1 MSIKDN
7 GIGMSEAEIIDNL
20 GTIARSGTKKFLETL
35 SGDSAKDAQL
45 IGQFGVGF
53 YSAFIVADKVTVLTK
68 RSDAPAVRWE
78 SDGEGQY
85 EIQAADKTDRGTEVI
100 LHLRDE
106 DKEFLEPARLR
117 QLVRKYS
124 DHLSIPIVL
133 KTGDTEETLNQAKAF
148 WTRPKSELK
157 DEDYQAFYKHISHD
171 TEDARVWAHNKVE
184 GNIEYTSLLYLPK
197 RAPFDLFEREQKG
210 GIQLYVKR
218 VFIMDKAAELLPP
231 YLRFMRGLVD
241 SSDLPLNVSRELL
254 QNNRT
259 VEKIKAALVKRT
271 LDLLEDLAANKPAE
285 YAEFWKT
292 FGTVLKEGIIDDP
305 ANKIRIA
312 KLLRFNSTAESG
324 DAPNVT
330 LEAYVSRMKADQ
342 KAIYYLT
349 ADTLAAA
356 RNSPHLEGFRAK
368 GMEVLLLTDRI
379 DEWVAGHLHEFEG
392 KTLANVASAAAD
404 VASAIE
410 TPEKAAAETRLQRHA
425 GSRLAKA
432 LAGKIAKA
440 QVSARLTDSP
450 AVLIAGEFGLSLR
463 MGRILKQAG
472 QNNPFATLP
481 ILELNPKHPLA
492 QRLKDTADEAAFADL
507 AHVLYDQAMLAE
519 GGELDDPA
527 SFRAA
532 REPADRGRAFR
543 AAENYSELSMLTP
556 QWAANDGAM
565 AAGGTPDVDDA
576 PLLDAYSGAVI
587 GALERVAPAVTFI
600 EVAGPSRG
608 RAHAAGA
615 RSKPAVRV
623 FSSRPTATC
632 SPTVM
637 WSMAPTRSPCVSMT
651 IRDFTPISWA
661 MTRIRTWRCCAS
673 DTRARCRTRSSAI
686 LHA

>member
-1 MSIKDN
+1 MTTETEAKAAPAPQIKEFQAETKQVLRLVIHSLYSHKEIFLRELISNASDACEKLRFEAIAKPELLGSDTLAVTLTPDAGAGTLSVKDN

-85 EIQAADKTDRGTEVI
+85 QIQGADKTDRGTEVI

-106 DKEFLEPARLR
+106 DKEFLEPGRLR

-124 DHLSIPIVL
+124 DHLGIPIVL
-133 KTGDTEETLNQAKAF
+133 KSGETEETLNQAKAF

-197 RAPFDLFEREQKG
+197 RAPFDLYDRDQKG

-218 VFIMDKAAELLPP
+218 VFIMEKAAELLPP

-241 SSDLPLNVSRELL
+241 SADLPLNVSRELL

-271 LDLLEDLAANKPAE
+271 LDLLEDLAAKPAE
-285 YAEFWKT
+285 YAEFWKA

-305 ANKIRIA
+305 VNKIRIA

-324 DAPNVT
+324 DEPNVT

-342 KAIYYLT
+342 KAIYHLT

-356 RNSPHLEGFRAK
+356 RNSPHLEGFRAQ

-392 KTLANVASAAAD
+392 KNLANVASAAAD
-404 VASAIE
+404 VASVIE
-410 TPEKAAAETRLQRHA
+410 TPEKAAAESAFKETLD
-425 GSRLAKA
+425 RLAKA
-432 LAGKIAKA
+432 LPGKIAGA

-450 AVLIAGEFGLSLR
+450 AVLVAGEFGLSLR

-492 QRLKDTADEAAFADL
+492 LRLKDTADEAAFADL

-519 GGELDDPA
+519 GGELEDPA
-527 SFRAA
+527 SFVR
-532 REPADRGRAFR
+532 RVNRLIVEG
-543 AAENYSELSMLTP
+543 LSAQP
-556 QWAANDGAM
+556 K
-565 AAGGTPDVDDA
+565 
-576 PLLDAYSGAVI
+576 I
-587 GALERVAPAVTFI
+587 
-600 EVAGPSRG
+600 
-608 RAHAAGA
+608 
-615 RSKPAVRV
+615 
-623 FSSRPTATC
+623 
-632 SPTVM
+632 
-637 WSMAPTRSPCVSMT
+637 
-651 IRDFTPISWA
+651 
-661 MTRIRTWRCCAS
+661 
-673 DTRARCRTRSSAI
+673 I
-686 LHA
+686 LS

>member
-1 MSIKDN
+1 MTTETEPAAAQKPQIKEFQAETKQVLRLVIHSLYSHKEIFLRELISNASDACEKLRFEAIAKPELLGSDALSITLTPDTDAGTLSIKDN

-68 RSDAPAVRWE
+68 RSDSPGVRWE

-133 KTGDTEETLNQAKAF
+133 KTGETQETLNQAKAF

-171 TEDARVWAHNKVE
+171 TEDARIWAHNRVE

-197 RAPFDLFEREQKG
+197 HAPFDLYDREQKG

-271 LDLLEDLAANKPAE
+271 LDLLEDLAANKPEE

-305 ANKIRIA
+305 ANKVRIA
-312 KLLRFNSTAESG
+312 KLLRFHSTAESG

-330 LEAYVSRMKADQ
+330 LDAYVSRMKADQ

-392 KTLANVASAAAD
+392 KPLASVASAAAD

-410 TPEKAAAETRLQRHA
+410 TPEKAAAESAFKDTLDRL
-425 GSRLAKA
+425 GKS
-432 LAGKIAKA
+432 LAGKIASA

-472 QNNPFATLP
+472 QNNPFAALP
-481 ILELNPKHPLA
+481 ILELNPKHPLVL
-492 QRLKDTADEAAFADL
+492 RLKDTSDQEAFADL

-519 GGELDDPA
+519 GGELEDPA
-527 SFRAA
+527 GYVRRVNKLIVEGLAA
-532 REPADRGRAFR
+532 QPKII
-543 AAENYSELSMLTP
+543 LS
-556 QWAANDGAM
+556 
-565 AAGGTPDVDDA
+565 
-576 PLLDAYSGAVI
+576 
-587 GALERVAPAVTFI
+587 
-600 EVAGPSRG
+600 
-608 RAHAAGA
+608 
-615 RSKPAVRV
+615 
-623 FSSRPTATC
+623 
-632 SPTVM
+632 
-637 WSMAPTRSPCVSMT
+637 
-651 IRDFTPISWA
+651 
-661 MTRIRTWRCCAS
+661 
-673 DTRARCRTRSSAI
+673 
-686 LHA
+686 

>member
-1 MSIKDN
+1 MTTATQPQTKDFQAETKQVLRLVIHSLYSHKEIFLRELISNASDACEKLRFEALAKPDLLGADALSIALLPDAAAGTLSIKDN
-7 GIGMSEAEIIDNL
+7 GIGMNEAEVIDNL

-68 RSDAPAVRWE
+68 RSDSPAVRWE

-85 EIQAADKTDRGTEVI
+85 QLQADDKPDRGTEVI

-133 KTGDTEETLNQAKAF
+133 KTGDTAETVNQAKAF
-148 WTRPKSELK
+148 WTRPKTELSE
-157 DEDYQAFYKHISHD
+157 EDYQAFYKHITHD
-171 TEDARVWAHNKVE
+171 SEAARVWAHNKVE

-241 SSDLPLNVSRELL
+241 TADLPLNVSRELL

-259 VEKIKAALVKRT
+259 VEKIKSALVKRS
-271 LDLLEDLAANKPAE
+271 LDLLEDLAANKPEE
-285 YAEFWKT
+285 YAEFYKT
-292 FGTVLKEGIIDDP
+292 FGVVLKEGLIEDP
-305 ANKIRIA
+305 SQKERIA
-312 KLLRFNSTAESG
+312 KLLRFQSTAVTGE
-324 DAPNVT
+324 APEVT
-330 LEAYVSRMKADQ
+330 LEKYVSRMKADQ
-342 KAIYYLT
+342 KSIYYLT

-368 GMEVLLLTDRI
+368 DVEVLLLTDRI

-392 KTLANVASAAAD
+392 KSLANAASSAAD

-410 TPEKAAAETRLQRHA
+410 TPEKAAAESAFKDTTERLVKV
-425 GSRLAKA
+425 LT
-432 LAGKIAKA
+432 GKIAAA

-450 AVLIAGEFGLSLR
+450 AVLVAGEFGMSLR

-481 ILELNPKHPLA
+481 NLELNPKHPLIE
-492 QRLKDTADEAAFADL
+492 RLRDTADEAAFADL

-527 SFRAA
+527 IFVR
-532 REPADRGRAFR
+532 RVNRLIVEGVP
-543 AAENYSELSMLTP
+543 EKPKIILS
-556 QWAANDGAM
+556 
-565 AAGGTPDVDDA
+565 
-576 PLLDAYSGAVI
+576 
-587 GALERVAPAVTFI
+587 
-600 EVAGPSRG
+600 
-608 RAHAAGA
+608 
-615 RSKPAVRV
+615 
-623 FSSRPTATC
+623 
-632 SPTVM
+632 
-637 WSMAPTRSPCVSMT
+637 
-651 IRDFTPISWA
+651 
-661 MTRIRTWRCCAS
+661 
-673 DTRARCRTRSSAI
+673 
-686 LHA
+686 